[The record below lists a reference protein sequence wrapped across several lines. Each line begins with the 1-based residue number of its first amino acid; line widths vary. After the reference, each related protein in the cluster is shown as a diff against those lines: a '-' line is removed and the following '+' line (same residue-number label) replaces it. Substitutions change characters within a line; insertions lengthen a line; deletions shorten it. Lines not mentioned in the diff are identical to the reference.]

1 MIYLLV
7 DIRPSLLGVA
17 LSFFL
22 SKKLSMK
29 KFEINKLASKST
41 LRKALKG
48 TSRVAHTHF
57 HAG

>member
-1 MIYLLV
+1 M
-7 DIRPSLLGVA
+7 DIRPFFLGVA

-22 SKKLSMK
+22 SKKPSMK

-41 LRKALKG
+41 LRKVLKG
-48 TSRVAHTHF
+48 TSRFAHTHF

>member
-1 MIYLLV
+1 M
-7 DIRPSLLGVA
+7 DIRPFLLGVA

-22 SKKLSMK
+22 SKKHSMK
-29 KFEINKLASKST
+29 KFELNKLSIKST

-48 TSRVAHTHF
+48 TSRVAHSHF